1 MSFAH
6 RQICKMFWLK
16 YRREGAQGTFIV
28 AYFST
33 RRGNDSARENGVR
46 ACCLA
51 NKNLLFDLNEQKK
64 YPSLADDKQ
73 PYLCFLRDG
82 EGEFFVGRGIVGC
95 HVGAPRRTAAA
106 NGTVKGSDRTP
117 RRRRPI
123 TNRIPASGRFALS
136 WGTENISATLERCAQ
151 RV

>member
-1 MSFAH
+1 MHADE
-6 RQICKMFWLK
+6 K
-16 YRREGAQGTFIV
+16 AQGTFIV

-33 RRGNDSARENGVR
+33 GEEMTRRENGIR
-46 ACCLA
+46 AVVSLSRIYYSA
-51 NKNLLFDLNEQKK
+51 WLDKK
-64 YPSLADDKQ
+64 PFSLADDKL

-95 HVGAPRRTAAA
+95 HVGAPRRTA

-123 TNRIPASGRFALS
+123 TNRIPASVGFALS
-136 WGTENISATLERCAQ
+136 WGTENISAMLEVRAQ
-151 RV
+151 SHV